1 MKVLFVLVLSGI
13 CWLQCQKPTPSAAQ
27 LVVDEAI
34 ASHGLNGFDRKQVA
48 WDFRNKHYTATFQRG
63 KFRYEK
69 EHRDSLQTVDVIT
82 NDELFREQN
91 GTMILLTAR
100 DSNAIREDV
109 NSVIYFSLLPHFLND
124 PAVIKAD
131 AGKATLA
138 GQPYDKVMV
147 TFEQQGGGRDFQ
159 DTFVYWFHEDKRTL
173 DYLAYNYLDAEG
185 GARFRKAINP
195 VIQSGIR
202 FQDYINYEPTTKRRD
217 ILNFDLLYE
226 QDSLK
231 ELSRIELKNISV
243 TLK

>member
-1 MKVLFVLVLSGI
+1 MKVFFFFILGSI
-13 CWLQCQKPTPSAAQ
+13 CWLQCQKPTPSTAQ
-27 LVVDEAI
+27 MVVDEAI
-34 ASHGLNGFDRKQVA
+34 AAHGLSGFDRKTVSL
-48 WDFRNKHYTATFQRG
+48 DFRDRHYTAVFDRGRFQ
-63 KFRYEK
+63 YERH
-69 EHRDSLQTVDVIT
+69 HRDSLNTVDVLS
-82 NDELFREQN
+82 NDALYREQN
-91 GTMILLTAR
+91 GTRVLLTAR
-100 DSNAIREDV
+100 DSNAIREGV

-131 AGKATLA
+131 AGKATLG

-202 FQDYINYEPTTKRRD
+202 FQDYINYAPPTKRRD